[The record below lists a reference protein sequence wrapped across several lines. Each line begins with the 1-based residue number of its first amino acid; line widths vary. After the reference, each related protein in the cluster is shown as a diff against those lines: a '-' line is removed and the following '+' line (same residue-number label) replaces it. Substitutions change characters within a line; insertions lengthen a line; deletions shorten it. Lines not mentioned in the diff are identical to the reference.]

1 MKHWNKIVTGTVL
14 TSVLFTGQALAAT
27 NTSSSSLAPKGMQ
40 LLSQKTADVTGD
52 NKADTVY
59 LYGKKADKNSP
70 YVSDLTIKVTDG
82 STKKTITID
91 VKDGGYEPKL
101 SLQDFTYDK
110 AKEIMVTADTG
121 GSGGYQTNRIY
132 TIKGQ
137 KAQQLSLP
145 GLDKDK
151 EGVVGCRARKLPTP
165 VYRLRTVIPVTA
177 ASQEVAIGREAA
189 SKAASVISFFPF
201 FCKSPAAT
209 APPTI
214 PHVPCGCM
222 SSFILLAYASRDAT
236 SYLQSMDE
244 GERKR
249 YGQLLLSVLW
259 NAAQQKG
266 GIYSAFS
273 NTRKYME
280 RRIQM
285 IWGNKPVKRKKS
297 ALVLTMCA
305 LLSVAYISTA
315 FAYSGSQHAL
325 LQTDA
330 SPKAS
335 ASKAGAYLPDES
347 MILEGE
353 VGTTLRRGDLIF
365 ERIENDSHAFPEKV
379 DAILANTS
387 QTHLIKKSE
396 GNSM

>member
-82 STKKTITID
+82 STKKTMTID

-121 GSGGYQTNRIY
+121 GSGGYQANHIY

-151 EGVVGCRARKLPTP
+151 EGVVGGGFVQLKPIDLNKNGIYVLEGTERLTGDYNADVRGYLKSKWKWNKTKWELMSAHFEPTVRQLD
-165 VYRLRTVIPVTA
+165 VYNGSYKSSDSAYAFLAPKSWNGNILVDELTGT
-177 ASQEVAIGREAA
+177 
-189 SKAASVISFFPF
+189 KAAEYVPEAKHITRFLFNSKNIEDQATVVEILAFDKNDWKKLNNPAEPPIGTEIAQNPATNMVYVAALPQDSVFD
-201 FCKSPAAT
+201 PAT
-209 APPTI
+209 DL
-214 PHVPCGCM
+214 G
-222 SSFILLAYASRDAT
+222 
-236 SYLQSMDE
+236 
-244 GERKR
+244 
-249 YGQLLLSVLW
+249 
-259 NAAQQKG
+259 
-266 GIYSAFS
+266 
-273 NTRKYME
+273 
-280 RRIQM
+280 
-285 IWGNKPVKRKKS
+285 KKFQ
-297 ALVLTMCA
+297 
-305 LLSVAYISTA
+305 SVALSLKEVKQA
-315 FAYSGSQHAL
+315 FVL
-325 LQTDA
+325 
-330 SPKAS
+330 
-335 ASKAGAYLPDES
+335 
-347 MILEGE
+347 
-353 VGTTLRRGDLIF
+353 VNR
-365 ERIENDSHAFPEKV
+365 
-379 DAILANTS
+379 
-387 QTHLIKKSE
+387 
-396 GNSM
+396 